1 MARKP
6 RIHFAGALYHVI
18 SRGNRGQVIFPDE
31 GDYELYRRFLREYKK
46 RYGFVFYAYAL
57 MPNHVHFLVEVRDT
71 PLSRLMQA
79 LQFRYTHSFNI
90 RYRKSGHLF
99 QGRYKAILCERDAYL
114 LELSAY
120 IHLNPVRAGLV
131 NDPRDYRYTS
141 YGVYVKGEEDE
152 LVDTGFVLAQFS
164 DTRNSAVRRYRSF
177 VSDRIDQGHR
187 KEFYEVR
194 DQRFLGEDDFV
205 EQVRRGHGEEDP
217 FIYDITIVEI
227 VSAVSSVLEISSD
240 LIYSGSRNRQ
250 GALGRAVVGYVGRR
264 LAGHRVKAVAVHF
277 HRDPVAITQGI
288 QKLEVRLREDRAFQG
303 VVKGIEETL
312 TRGRKKKYLFTYA

>member
-6 RIHFAGALYHVI
+6 RIHFTGALYHVI

-46 RYGFVFYAYAL
+46 RYSFFIYAYAL
-57 MPNHVHFLVEVRDT
+57 MPNHVHLLVEVIDT

-79 LQFRYTHSFNI
+79 LQLRYTRSFNI
-90 RYRKSGHLF
+90 KYRKSGHLF

-131 NDPRDYRYTS
+131 NDPMDYRYTS

-164 DTRNSAVRRYRSF
+164 DTRDSAVRGYGRF
-177 VSDRIDQGHR
+177 VNDRIDQGHR

-194 DQRFLGEDDFV
+194 DQRFLGEDGFV
-205 EQVRRGHGEEDP
+205 EQVSRGHGEEDP

-227 VSAVSSVLEISSD
+227 VSAVSSVLEISPD

-277 HRDPVAITQGI
+277 HRDPVAITQGM
-288 QKLEVRLREDRAFQG
+288 QKLEVRLQKDRAFQG

-312 TRGRKKKYLFTYA
+312 TRGRKKKYLFTYT